1 MDVSARE
8 ALRKEQAGAFFCPG
22 RPWYNPQWCPPPSTK
37 KKVREGG
44 RGEGGGQS
52 ENWELR
58 TVFSQLRIRSC
69 QMSIMAFELPIV
81 EMAFALSEFEFK
93 VFT

>member
-1 MDVSARE
+1 MPA
-8 ALRKEQAGAFFCPG
+8 
-22 RPWYNPQWCPPPSTK
+22 PSTK
-37 KKVREGG
+37 KKVREG
-44 RGEGGGQS
+44 GEGGGQS

-69 QMSIMAFELPIV
+69 QMSIMAFELPIR
-81 EMAFALSEFEFK
+81 EMAFVLSEFEFK